1 MSLEIWPAGLVD
13 EKALKLA
20 HTRVMKRRER
30 AAGASGGAKRPA
42 GQPELLAA
50 P

>member
-1 MSLEIWPAGLVD
+1 MSMEIWPAGLVD

-30 AAGASGGAKRPA
+30 AAGASGAGKRQA
-42 GQPELLAA
+42 GQPESQAQ
-50 P
+50 